1 MKIEETGQKRITLYR
16 GEVVKLLESLR
27 DDYSWDSTLSEV
39 IKELRSGY
47 RDTEFSFLTDAEE
60 Y

>member
-16 GEVVKLLESLR
+16 GGVVKLLESLR

-39 IKELRSGY
+39 IKELRSDY

-60 Y
+60 N